1 MKALLASVFTL
12 LIAESFQYHTYEYNI
27 NNGRGG
33 SQYVSYTSGLGRAK
47 SLYLS
52 RNRLTLPKFNSN
64 ANSFVTF
71 SRSRAQ
77 LNRGLTDGDFVA
89 QIREQTNTLKES
101 LGQISA
107 DPRAADILNKIIDD
121 DDNICFSSLDDG
133 IKSIEIAASLLENAE
148 GDIKTLLAKI
158 NTFRTLSDPVETIR
172 EAGSILRT
180 LGPFIKNITPKTSVC
195 QESPEQAFGSLTSFA
210 ALMEELAANP
220 PFSVRLFVRQNLQE
234 SSKILVT
241 VTKFLNQ
248 VQNEFSKFQKLCN
261 AEREYN
267 IDAINAIGDLMVS
280 LGDLFKSLGGAD
292 EDLDFSKGKDFVDKL
307 VRELN
312 KLEDIGLGDLK
323 CDKPGEFKVAA
334 QTMDELAILIE
345 EVGLDKIQQQFG
357 IDFSFI
363 INQ

>member
-1 MKALLASVFTL
+1 MKTLLVSVFL
-12 LIAESFQYHTYEYNI
+12 LLVAESFQYQYEYNI

-33 SQYVSYTSGLGRAK
+33 SQYVSFIRGRGK
-47 SLYLS
+47 SLFLTKKK
-52 RNRLTLPKFNSN
+52 NGLTLPKFNRN
-64 ANSFVTF
+64 VNSFVSF
-71 SRSRAQ
+71 SRTNSQ

-101 LGQISA
+101 LEQINA
-107 DPRAADILNKIIDD
+107 DPRAADILNKIIED

-133 IKSIEIAASLLENAE
+133 IQSIEIATSLLENAE
-148 GDIKTLLAKI
+148 GDMKTLLAKI

-180 LGPFIKNITPKTSVC
+180 LGPFIRNITPKTSVC
-195 QESPEQAFGSLTSFA
+195 QESPEQAFGSLVSFA
-210 ALMEELAANP
+210 ALMEELASNP
-220 PFSVRLFVRQNLQE
+220 PFSVRLFVRQNLKE
-234 SSKILVT
+234 SSKILFS

-248 VQNEFSKFQKLCN
+248 VRNEFSKFQKLCN

-267 IDAINAIGDLMVS
+267 LDAINAIGDLMVS
-280 LGDLFKSLGGAD
+280 LGDLFDSLGGSD
-292 EDLDFSKGKDFVDKL
+292 EDLDFRKGKDFVEKL

-312 KLEDIGLGDLK
+312 KIEDIGLGDLQ
-323 CDKPGEFKVAA
+323 CDRPGEFKVAA

-345 EVGLDKIQQQFG
+345 EIGLDKIQQQFG

>member
-1 MKALLASVFTL
+1 MGSVVR
-12 LIAESFQYHTYEYNI
+12 
-27 NNGRGG
+27 GR
-33 SQYVSYTSGLGRAK
+33 SLGFGR

-52 RNRLTLPKFNSN
+52 NNKKSLTLPKFNN
-64 ANSFVTF
+64 NINSFIY
-71 SRSRAQ
+71 SRTLNRK
-77 LNRGLTDGDFVA
+77 LNRGLTDGDFIA
-89 QIREQTNTLKES
+89 QIREQTDTLKES
-101 LGQISA
+101 LEQISA
-107 DPRAADILNKIIDD
+107 DPRAADILNKIIED
-121 DDNICFSSLDDG
+121 DDN
-133 IKSIEIAASLLENAE
+133 KSIEIATSLLENAE

-195 QESPEQAFGSLTSFA
+195 QESPEQAFGSLSSFA

-363 INQ
+363 ISQ